1 MRKVITQ
8 EEREEIINAA
18 VEKALLMLPDT
29 VGNLIVNHA
38 AMAKLTSGFYAA
50 HPEFKDHKD
59 AVVAILEKLESDNP
73 GKKYEELLDVAA
85 PAITERIRIK
95 QSLNTTHVQS
105 RTEVDRKLPHLDLG
119 EL

>member
-1 MRKVITQ
+1 MITR

-18 VEKALLMLPDT
+18 VEKALLMLPDV
-29 VGNLIVNHA
+29 VGNLLVNHA
-38 AMAKLTSGFYAA
+38 AMSKLTTGFYTAN
-50 HPEFKDHKD
+50 PEFKDHKD
-59 AVVAILEKLESDNP
+59 AVIAILEKLESDNP
-73 GKKYEELLDVAA
+73 GKKYEELLGIAV
-85 PAITERIRIK
+85 PAIKERIKLK